1 MNVQKE
7 NAIQNIRILF
17 DDMSKV
23 VLQQLELLEKI
34 INGSG
39 TTISADLLEELNGN
53 EERIDRFEV
62 QITEEIIDT
71 IVLQKPVASD
81 LREVM
86 AVYQMVSNLERV
98 GDLVMNIARFIPKIQ
113 DIEIYTKMSE
123 VISNMLIASVSM
135 VRKSILS
142 FALSDKEEAIWTI
155 KNDVVVDE
163 MNHKLIKKVILKSN
177 FPEET
182 QHLLF
187 TFIHLNSIIS
197 NIERIADHA
206 TNIAEASI
214 YALEGKDLRHQKD
227 IED

>member
-7 NAIQNIRILF
+7 NAIQQIRILF

-39 TTISADLLEELNGN
+39 TTISGDLLVELNGN
-53 EERIDRFEV
+53 EERIDSFEV

-98 GDLVMNIARFIPKIQ
+98 GDLVMNIVRFIPKIQ
-113 DIEIYTKMSE
+113 DIEIYTNMSE

-142 FALSDKEEAIWTI
+142 FAISDKEEAIWTI

-163 MNHKLIKKVILKSN
+163 MNHKLIKKAILKSN

-214 YALEGKDLRHQKD
+214 YSIEGRDLRHQKD
-227 IED
+227 IES

>member
-227 IED
+227 IEN